1 MEPLLVLVYG
11 GACGR
16 KVGAKSVQ
24 IVMSVASV
32 KQISSKTSGF

>member
-11 GACGR
+11 GACGC
-16 KVGAKSVQ
+16 KVGAKSVR